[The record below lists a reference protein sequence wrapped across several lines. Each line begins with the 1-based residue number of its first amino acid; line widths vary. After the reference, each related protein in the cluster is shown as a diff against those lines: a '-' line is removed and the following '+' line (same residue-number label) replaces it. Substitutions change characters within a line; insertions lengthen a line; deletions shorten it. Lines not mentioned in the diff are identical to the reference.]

1 MKKLIILCIF
11 ISNIFAL
18 EKVSLQLLWLDQFQF
33 AGYYMAKEKG
43 FYKDADLEVD
53 IRKYSNRYSKNVSIV
68 DDVIS
73 GKSNYGIGR
82 SNLITE
88 KSKGKDIVALASI
101 FQSSPLILLA
111 LESSKINNMDD
122 LKDKRIM
129 LTNSTIGTTSIKA
142 MLVSHGISLNSKN
155 IQPHSFNLN
164 DLINKKTD
172 LMGSY
177 ISNEPY
183 VLNQKGIKYK
193 IFSPKNEGYDFY
205 SDILFTSSKEISLHP
220 ERADRF
226 LNASL
231 KGWKYAFD
239 NIEETVDLILT
250 KYNSQNKTKDALLFE
265 AKKLKELAYYKNE
278 TIGDINIK
286 KLQRIYDIYKIM
298 GKIDNKFDVKELMYS
313 YVKLQLTDE
322 EKSFIKDFHVLKV
335 HNEKSWPPYNYNE
348 YGLPKGY
355 SIDYMNLLAN
365 KLGFEVKYVS
375 NFSWDEFL
383 GMIKEKKIDL
393 MLNIVNTESRE
404 KYIDFTQPYAES
416 MPSIYVLQERH
427 DIRSLVDLD
436 GKIVSIPKGFY
447 TENILKN
454 YFPKIKL
461 KPVKNILESLEDV
474 AFGRADAAITDL
486 AVADYLLNKHGIVT
500 LKAITHIT
508 DERFLSKLNIGVRND
523 LPILTNI
530 LQKGMLDIKDEE
542 LFALRN
548 KWFGKKYVP
557 GKKELYFTNQEKTFL
572 QKQREIRICI
582 DPDWAPYEY
591 MKNGEFLGITSDYMK
606 YFSDALNMPIVLV
619 PTNSFNDSLQYIK
632 NKKCD
637 ILPAAAITIGR
648 LNYINFTKPYLFSSF
663 VIAVKKERREDIN
676 FRDNLD
682 KTYGMVKGYA
692 VIDIFKKK
700 YPNIKIKEYFSINDG
715 LKGVLRNEIHGFID
729 ITSTINSSLNQEN
742 RDQMSII
749 HIPDERLELS
759 IGIRKDAPVLLSIFQ
774 KLLTTLSTE
783 EKDAIYRKWITIDY
797 EHITDYSLIWKVF
810 LPLVIII
817 FYLWNLKLK
826 KEIRQRV
833 LVEKKLKDSVADFT
847 VLVNS
852 TIEAIFIIDKEGMC
866 IEANNE
872 AIKLFG
878 FKHKRDY
885 IGKHIYFII
894 ADEDKEKVK
903 KRIKEEMSFPDK
915 IALIK
920 NDGTIFPGLV
930 KGENIRRV
938 YKTMRIVSIVDLTDL
953 KNKEALLFQQSKMA
967 LMGEMMSAIAHQWR
981 QPLNALAVLNMQ
993 VETKLEFNDIIT
1005 QEEYVPI
1012 SENINNQLEYMSK
1025 TIDDFRDF
1033 FIPSK
1038 EKVLF
1043 NTCGVIDDVFDILK
1057 PQLLNKNIKFSRNCN
1072 ELYVSGYVNEFKQ
1085 VIINI
1090 INNARDAI
1098 VLNEIEN
1105 GEIIVDIESSDEKV
1119 KIMIKDNGGGIKKDT
1134 IDKIFNP
1141 YFTTKF
1147 KSKGTGIGLYMS
1159 KMIIEQSMLGEL
1171 YVESSG
1177 NETIFT
1183 III

>member
-1 MKKLIILCIF
+1 MKQLVIF
-11 ISNIFAL
+11 FFVLSNAIAL
-18 EKVSLQLLWLDQFQF
+18 EKVSVQLLWLDQFQF

-43 FYKDADLEVD
+43 FYKEADLEVD
-53 IRKYSNRYSKNVSIV
+53 IKKYSFKYAKDHSIV
-68 DDVIS
+68 DDVLLGES
-73 GKSNYGIGR
+73 DYGIGR

-111 LESSKINNMDD
+111 LKSSKINNIED
-122 LKDKRIM
+122 LANRKIM

-142 MLVSHGISLNSKN
+142 MLVSNGIALDSKN
-155 IQPHSFNLN
+155 IQAHSFNLN
-164 DLINKKTD
+164 DLINKKTE

-177 ISNEPY
+177 VSNEPY
-183 VLNQKGIKYK
+183 ILEQKGIEYK
-193 IFSPKNEGYDFY
+193 IFSPKDEGYDFY

-220 ERADRF
+220 ERTERF
-226 LNASL
+226 LKASL
-231 KGWKYAFD
+231 KGWQYAFD
-239 NIEETVDLILT
+239 NIEETVDVILK

-278 TIGDINIK
+278 KLGSINVK
-286 KLQRIYDIYKIM
+286 KFQRIYEIYKIM
-298 GKIDNKFDVKELMYS
+298 GKIDNKFDVKEMMYS
-313 YVKLQLTDE
+313 YVKLQLTEE
-322 EKSFIKDFHVLKV
+322 EKSFIKDFHTLKI

-365 KLGFEVKYVS
+365 KLGFEVQYVS
-375 NFSWDEFL
+375 NFSWNEFL
-383 GMIKEKKIDL
+383 GMIKKKKIDL
-393 MLNIVNTESRE
+393 MLNIVDNDER
-404 KYIDFTQPYAES
+404 KQYIDFTQPYAES
-416 MPSIYVLQERH
+416 LPSIYVSH
-427 DIRSLVDLD
+427 DRDDIQSLKDLE

-447 TENILKN
+447 TETILTK
-454 YFPKIKL
+454 YFPKIQL
-461 KPVKNILESLEDV
+461 KRVTNILDSLEDV
-474 AFGRADAAITDL
+474 AFGKADAAITDL
-486 AVADYLLNKHGIVT
+486 AVANYLINKHGLMT
-500 LKAITHIT
+500 LKAISHIP
-508 DERFLSKLNIGVRND
+508 DERFISKLSIGVRDD
-523 LPILTNI
+523 LPILTSI
-530 LQKGMLDIKDEE
+530 LQKGMADIKDEE
-542 LFALRN
+542 LFSLRD
-548 KWFGKKYVP
+548 KWFGKKFTP
-557 GKKELYFTNQEKTFL
+557 GKKQLYFSSQEKEFL
-572 QKQREIRICI
+572 QKQKKIKICI
-582 DPDWAPYEY
+582 DPHWAPYEY
-591 MKNGEFLGITSDYMK
+591 INNGVFSGITSDYMR
-606 YFSDALNMPIVLV
+606 YFSDVLNIPIVLV
-619 PTNSFNDSLQYIK
+619 STSSFASSLQYIK
-632 NKKCD
+632 DKKCD
-637 ILPAAAITIGR
+637 VLPAAAITVGR
-648 LNYINFTKPYLFSSF
+648 LNYIDFTKPYLSASF
-663 VIAVKKERREDIN
+663 VLATKKDKDKHIHIK
-676 FRDNLD
+676 DNLD
-682 KTYGMVKGYA
+682 KKYGIVKGYA
-692 VIDIFKKK
+692 AIDIFQKK
-700 YPNIKIKEYFSINDG
+700 YPNIQIKEYFSIEDG
-715 LKGVLRNEIHGFID
+715 LKGVINGEIYAFID
-729 ITSTINSSLNQEN
+729 ITSTINAVLNESSL
-742 RDQMSII
+742 DKISLV
-749 HIPDERLELS
+749 HIDDEKLELA
-759 IGIRKDAPVLLSIFQ
+759 IGIRKDAPILLSIFQ
-774 KLLTTLSTE
+774 KLLATLSQE
-783 EKDAIYRKWITIDY
+783 EKDVIYRKWITVEY
-797 EHITDYSLIWKVF
+797 EHNPDYSLIWKVF

-852 TIEAIFIIDKEGMC
+852 TIEAIFIIDKDGIC

-878 FKHKRDY
+878 FKHKKDY

-894 ADEDKEKVK
+894 AEEDKEKVK

-915 IALIK
+915 IALVK

-993 VETKLEFNDIIT
+993 VETKLEFNEIIT

-1012 SENINNQLEYMSK
+1012 SDNINNQLEYMSK

-1043 NTCGVIDDVFDILK
+1043 NTCKVIDDVYEILK
-1057 PQLLNKNIKFSRNCN
+1057 PQLLNKCISFSRNCN
-1072 ELYVSGYVNEFKQ
+1072 SLHVNGHVNEFKQ

-1105 GEIIVDIESSDEKV
+1105 GEIIINVEEFEEKV
-1119 KIMIKDNGGGIKKDT
+1119 KIMIKDNGGGIRKET

-1159 KMIIEQSMLGEL
+1159 KMIIEQSMHGEL

-1177 NETIFT
+1177 DETIFT